1 MGQRRDR
8 GEDENKKKVKMHEVC
23 LVWKLCERERKNVGE
38 NGNIKAGGDG
48 YLLPDG
54 SSGEV

>member
-1 MGQRRDR
+1 M
-8 GEDENKKKVKMHEVC
+8 
-23 LVWKLCERERKNVGE
+23 GE

-54 SSGEV
+54 SSGKFNGGVKV